1 MKTGKINLILACAAA
16 SMLLVACAKSEE
28 TTSNTTSS
36 GPSCTGGTLNIA
48 NGGSLLEST
57 YAGQN
62 VVIAANATVTMQGSV
77 KIPSGCSIT
86 IGSGATIKAV
96 KSPFTTL
103 IIKRGATITA
113 IGTAAAPIVFTSNSA
128 VAARLPSDWGGVVIH
143 GAAPVNAVTGINT
156 NTDSEIFTG
165 PYGGDDSSSNSGTL
179 QYVRIEF
186 AGWEI
191 ATGKEF
197 NGLFLAG
204 VGKGTTLDHIQ
215 THRGSDDGIEIFGGT
230 VDLSYLVIS
239 NNQDDGFD
247 ADEGW
252 KGTARYVAVA
262 VPTDGDQAIE
272 YDGLGA
278 DKTRASNGVLSNF
291 TMVGTSGKSKEGA
304 ISIRASG
311 GVRIYNSYLA
321 HFWGDQGVIA
331 VAGNSYNGN
340 DDSNAGTTT
349 DGNLNNIDL
358 AFASNFVECLYT
370 ASAHTGNYTDGA
382 SDSIVCAANDPASCA
397 ADALTLAAAFPDGST
412 NNDLT
417 NLDCSAAAKLA
428 HGAVANNTAWSSV
441 AALKPAANIT
451 VTTHADPPAAPN
463 GTDLAV
469 ATYVGAFTSADTWAD
484 TWTSF
489 PAN

>member
-1 MKTGKINLILACAAA
+1 MKTGKIKLILACAAA
-16 SMLLVACAKSEE
+16 SMLFVACSKSEE

-57 YAGQN
+57 YAGEN

-96 KSPFTTL
+96 KSPFSTL

-113 IGTAAAPIVFTSNSA
+113 IGTPAAPIVFTSNSA
-128 VAARLPSDWGGVVIH
+128 VSARLPSDWGGVVIH

-230 VDLSYLVIS
+230 VDLSYLIIS

-252 KGTARYVAVA
+252 KGTARYVAVT

-278 DKTRASNGVLSNF
+278 DASRASNGILSNF
-291 TMVGTSGKSKEGA
+291 TMLGTSGKTKEGA

-321 HFWGDQGVIA
+321 HFWGDNGVIA
-331 VAGNSYNGN
+331 VATNSTGNVANV
-340 DDSNAGTTT
+340 D
-349 DGNLNNIDL
+349 I

-370 ASAHTGNYTDGA
+370 ASEHTGNYTDGLG
-382 SDSIVCAANDPASCA
+382 DPLVCAANDPASCTNST
-397 ADALTLAAAFPDGST
+397 LTLAAAFPDGST

-417 NLDCSAAAKLA
+417 NLDCSAAAKLV

>member
-1 MKTGKINLILACAAA
+1 MKRGKIRTILACATA
-16 SMLLVACAKSEE
+16 SMLLVACSKTDEAAES
-28 TTSNTTSS
+28 TSS
-36 GPSCTGGTLNIA
+36 TSSVACTGGTLNIA

-62 VVIAANATVTMQGSV
+62 VVIAANATVTLQGSV

-86 IGSGATIKAV
+86 INSGATIKAV

-103 IIKRGATITA
+103 IIKRGATISA
-113 IGTAAAPIVFTSNSA
+113 IGTAAAPIVFTSNSTA
-128 VAARLPSDWGGVVIH
+128 GTRVPSDWGGVVIH
-143 GAAPVNAVTGINT
+143 GSAPVNALTGVNT

-165 PYGGDDSSSNSGTL
+165 PYGGDDSNSNSGTM

-191 ATGKEF
+191 SSGKEF

-230 VDLSYLVIS
+230 VDLSYIVIS

-252 KGTARYVAVA
+252 KGTARYVAVT

-278 DKTRASNGVLSNF
+278 DLTRASNGVLSNF

-321 HFWGDQGVIA
+321 HFWSDQGVIA
-331 VAGNSYNGN
+331 VAANST
-340 DDSNAGTTT
+340 SNVA
-349 DGNLNNIDL
+349 NIDL

-382 SDSIVCAANDPASCA
+382 GDSIVCAAVDPATCA
-397 ADALTLAAAFPDGST
+397 ADTLTLAAAFPDGST

-417 NLDCSAAAKLA
+417 NLDCSTAARLT
-428 HGAVANNTAWSSV
+428 HGAVANNTAWTSV

-463 GTDLAV
+463 GTDMAV

-489 PAN
+489 PVN

>member
-1 MKTGKINLILACAAA
+1 MRKGKSKLVLACAAA
-16 SMLLVACAKSEE
+16 SMLLAACAKSEE
-28 TTSNTTSS
+28 ASSSSTSSS
-36 GPSCTGGTLNIA
+36 GPACSGGTLNVA
-48 NGGSLLEST
+48 NGGTLTEST
-57 YAGQN
+57 YNGEN
-62 VVIAANATVTMQGSV
+62 VTIAADATVTLQGSV

-86 IGSGATIKAV
+86 INAGATIKAV
-96 KSPFTTL
+96 KSPFSTL
-103 IIKRGATITA
+103 IIKRGATISA
-113 IGTAAAPIVFTSNSA
+113 IGTAAKPIVFTSNSTA
-128 VAARLPSDWGGVVIH
+128 GSRLPSDWGGVVIH
-143 GAAPVNAVTGINT
+143 GSAPVNAVTGVNT

-165 PYGGDDSSSNSGTL
+165 PYGGDDSNSNSGTM

-191 ATGKEF
+191 ASGKEF

-230 VDLSYLVIS
+230 VDLSYLIIS

-252 KGTARYVAVA
+252 KGTARYVAIT

-340 DDSNAGTTT
+340 DDSNSGTTT

-370 ASAHTGNYTDGA
+370 ASGHTGNYTDGA
-382 SDSIVCAANDPASCA
+382 ADSVVCAGNDPASCA
-397 ADALTLAAAFPDGST
+397 ADTLTMAAAFPDGNS

-417 NLDCSAAAKLA
+417 NLDCSTAARLPIQAPWASL
-428 HGAVANNTAWSSV
+428 

-451 VTTHADPPAAPN
+451 VTTFADPPAAPN
-463 GTDLAV
+463 GTDMAV
-469 ATYVGAFTSADTWAD
+469 AAYIGAFTSADTWGD